1 MPGNDFSLY
10 CTPEGRL
17 ILLQRLSA
25 GLDKFIFIKNIAKN
39 CILNQSENT
48 GGARGCTGAVT
59 KAGHPSNSALF
70 GRKGK
75 RNSQKGDSFLFDIL
89 QIKRDAGYLCWDV
102 AAKSLSPCG
111 TKQGFVV
118 GFERAV

>member
-1 MPGNDFSLY
+1 MFKKTLRGRNVPGDDFSLY

-48 GGARGCTGAVT
+48 GGAQGCAGAMT
-59 KAGHPSNSALF
+59 KAGHP
-70 GRKGK
+70 
-75 RNSQKGDSFLFDIL
+75 GDSTHFGWKGGKKFAEG
-89 QIKRDAGYLCWDV
+89 RFF
-102 AAKSLSPCG
+102 S
-111 TKQGFVV
+111 F
-118 GFERAV
+118 

>member
-1 MPGNDFSLY
+1 MHWSSD
-10 CTPEGRL
+10 
-17 ILLQRLSA
+17 Q
-25 GLDKFIFIKNIAKN
+25 
-39 CILNQSENT
+39 
-48 GGARGCTGAVT
+48 GGTSWQF
-59 KAGHPSNSALF
+59 HAL
-70 GRKGK
+70 RAEREK
-75 RNSQKGDSFLFDIL
+75 NSQKGDSFLFDIL